1 MPTQTFNDYPRRILL
16 AVSGMSPQILTE
28 TLWALTQQQ
37 TPAFLPTEIHLVTT
51 RSGALNAER
60 NLLDSASGHYYALC
74 ADYGLPSAAFGAE
87 RIHVITDADGQPL
100 DDIRTL
106 SETEAAADFITRQIS
121 EFTADPNCALH
132 VSLAGGRKTMGYYAG
147 YALSLFG
154 RVQDRLSHVLVAAPF
169 EGLRDF
175 YYPAPARR
183 LIQTDRHGVL
193 DAASAEVTLAEIP
206 FVRLREDVPQ
216 RLLDGRAGF
225 SETIRRAQRIHEPP
239 RLRVDLRERQ
249 VVADEL
255 ALSLPPVE
263 FAFYVWMVWRQLAGS
278 PAEAVSVRELAEPNR
293 RYAAEFLA
301 LSQRIEGEMGRDLE
315 RTEQALRDGM
325 DRSFFDEKKS
335 RVRSALTDQLGRAIA
350 ERYDIRSIGKRGST
364 EYLIP
369 LEPEQIE
376 WIE

>member
-1 MPTQTFNDYPRRILL
+1 
-16 AVSGMSPQILTE
+16 MSPQILTE

-37 TPAFLPTEIHLVTT
+37 TPAFLPSEIHLVTT
-51 RSGALNAER
+51 RSGGLNAER

-87 RIHVITDADGQPL
+87 RIHIITDADGQPL

-121 EFTADPNCALH
+121 EFTADPNCA
-132 VSLAGGRKTMGYYAG
+132 
-147 YALSLFG
+147 
-154 RVQDRLSHVLVAAPF
+154 
-169 EGLRDF
+169 
-175 YYPAPARR
+175 
-183 LIQTDRHGVL
+183 
-193 DAASAEVTLAEIP
+193 
-206 FVRLREDVPQ
+206 LREDVPQ

-255 ALSLPPVE
+255 SLSLPPVE
-263 FAFYVWMVWRQLAGS
+263 FGFYVWMVWRQLAGS
-278 PAEAVSVRELAEPNR
+278 MAEAVSVRELAEPNR

-301 LSQRIEGEMGRDLE
+301 LRQRIEGEMGRDLE

-376 WIE
+376 WIEWIE